1 MNELQQAAALL
12 EKANNLI
19 ISYAGL
25 NLQEPEMFPQPQ
37 GWVLIVALKIFVID
51 LRQAADWTVRTRCS
65 FAFIIGTLLSSCI
78 FFIYGEFVGPY
89 GSRAFPT
96 GPNLSVRSR
105 R

>member
-25 NLQEPEMFPQPQ
+25 NIQEPEMFPQPQ
-37 GWVLIVALKIFVID
+37 GWVLIVALTAFVVK
-51 LRQAADWTVRTRCS
+51 LGQATDWTVRTRRS
-65 FAFIIGTLLSSCI
+65 FTFIIGTLLSSCV
-78 FFIYGEFVGPY
+78 FFVLGECVGPY

-96 GPNLSVRSR
+96 GSSLSVWSR
-105 R
+105 